1 MRPRELRR
9 ELRQR
14 QRELRQSLQ
23 ARSRQVRERVHAIPA
38 VRRERNRRRVRR
50 AVTVALLLLLACLIR
65 CECQQGPPS
74 PPPAKGETQET
85 LEAKPKPP
93 VTAPARREPLRAQV
107 KRQPRATYEGEAQA
121 PPNWLEDFRLQVAA
135 RSPRLAQCFTGTD
148 RPGALRWTASVNPES
163 GAVSDHE
170 AEPVGP
176 GPELRREQRDCVIRT
191 LSNPPYRLSA
201 KQKQELPT
209 RISLVL
215 EF

>member
-1 MRPRELRR
+1 M
-9 ELRQR
+9 
-14 QRELRQSLQ
+14 
-23 ARSRQVRERVHAIPA
+23 
-38 VRRERNRRRVRR
+38 RR
-50 AVTVALLLLLACLIR
+50 AVTVALLLLLAWLVR
-65 CECQQGPPS
+65 CDCQQGPPVP

-85 LEAKPKPP
+85 LEARPKPP

-107 KRQPRATYEGEAQA
+107 RRQPRATYEGEAPA
-121 PPNWLEDFRLQVAA
+121 PPDWLEDFRLQVAA

-148 RPGALRWTASVNPES
+148 RPGALRWSASVNPES

-176 GPELRREQRDCVIRT
+176 GPELRREQRDCVVRT
-191 LSNPPYRLSA
+191 LSTPPYRLSA
-201 KQKQELPT
+201 RQRQELPT